1 MNSVPSVTSR
11 TATRRTLHLVLT
23 TLSVL
28 IRIFANPIA
37 NVFQKQLTQREAHPV
52 FIITFVHAF
61 LGLICLPYWLVTN
74 SRGLPTSVWLN
85 MLACALLAVLGNVL
99 LVYALRDSDLSVL
112 GPINAYKSV
121 VALLL
126 GTVMIGEW
134 PTRAGLAGVLLIV
147 AGSYFVMDRKV
158 NQPIGNAF
166 LLFFRAR
173 GIRLRFAAL
182 LVSATEAIV
191 LKRAIVLSSPLT
203 VFVLWSMLG
212 FPVALAGTFALIRG
226 ELPSQLAVLRHA
238 SVPFASLAVATGLM
252 QIATVL
258 TLRDLQVGYALALFQ
273 LSTIL
278 SVFLGR
284 HYFSEPNVRKRL
296 VGSLIMASGAA
307 LIVIFGRSM

>member
-1 MNSVPSVTSR
+1 M
-11 TATRRTLHLVLT
+11 LT

-37 NVFQKQLTQREAHPV
+37 NVLQKQLTQRAAHPV
-52 FIITFVHAF
+52 FIITFVHAC

-74 SRGLPTSVWLN
+74 NRGLATSVWTN

-121 VALLL
+121 VGLVL
-126 GTVMIGEW
+126 GTFMIGEW

-166 LLFFRAR
+166 LLFFRER
-173 GIRLRFAAL
+173 GIQLRFAAL

-212 FPVALAGTFALIRG
+212 FPVACAGTFALVRG
-226 ELPSQLAVLRHA
+226 ELPSQFDVLRRA
-238 SVPFASLAVATGLM
+238 YVPFASLVVATGLM
-252 QIATVL
+252 QLATVL
-258 TLRDLQVGYALALFQ
+258 TFRDLQVGYALALFQ

-284 HYFSEPNVRKRL
+284 QYFSEPNVRKRL
-296 VGSLIMASGAA
+296 LGSLIMASGAA
-307 LIVIFGRSM
+307 LIVVFGSSM